1 MKTNI
6 HIPELSLVVLVGTS
20 GSGKSTFAKKHFLG
34 TEVISSDT
42 CRAMV
47 DDDEN
52 SLDATQDAFEL
63 VHYLI
68 KKRLKRGKLTV
79 VDATNIR
86 SEDRKKLVRIAK
98 EYHVFS
104 VAIVLN
110 IDKKIA
116 YARNEHRP
124 ERANMPKHVVKN
136 HYNTLKRELG
146 KLKKEGFRYIFEYK
160 TEEEINEVSIS
171 RDKLWSNKKDE
182 NGPFDIIGDIHG
194 CFDELQELLE
204 KLGYQITTEVDKEV
218 NYGYTVTVPEGR
230 KVFFVGDLVD
240 RGPASNKVLRLVMS
254 MIKNKQAL
262 CVLGNHDDKLKRKLE
277 GRNVQISHGL
287 AETLE
292 QLATEPEAFVTEIHA
307 FLSSLISHYIL
318 DNGKLCIAHAG
329 LREEMQGR
337 TSGIVRSFALYGETT
352 GEIDEFG
359 LPMRYNWAKDYKG
372 KTMVVYGHTPVHE
385 ASWLNNTMDVDTG
398 CVFGGKLSALRYPEK
413 EVVSVAAKKAYA
425 PLKKRT
431 VEPSKE
437 DVYDDMLY
445 VEDVLCK
452 QYIETP
458 YTHPIVIREE
468 NTAAALEVMS
478 RFAVNP
484 KWLAYLPPTMSPSE
498 TSKEEGYL
506 EHPKEALKYFRNAGV
521 EKVVCQEKH
530 MGSRAVV
537 IVGKNEEAIQKR
549 FGIANEGIGVILTRT
564 GRAFFKDKN
573 TEQQLLQRVEKALE
587 NSGFWKQFTTDWVIL
602 DAELMPWS
610 AKAIELL
617 KEQYAAVGTAS
628 KSALSE
634 MLNIVDNSKLK
645 HKELFELSNSI
656 QTKET
661 LTGEFTKAY
670 KNYCWEVNS
679 IEDYKLAP
687 FHVLATE
694 SKVHT
699 DKNHEWHMETI
710 KSFTNYDEI
719 LMATNYKI
727 IEVTNEQHCQE
738 IIDWWLEMTAKGG
751 EGMVVKPYDFI
762 VKNDKG
768 LVQPAVK
775 CRGREYLR
783 IIYGADYTLENNLKR
798 LRSRSLSK
806 KRSMAIKEFSLGL
819 EALNRFVAKD
829 SLRKVHQCVFG
840 VLALES
846 DPVDPRL

>member
-6 HIPELSLVVLVGTS
+6 HIPELSLVVLIGTS

-116 YARNEHRP
+116 YVRNEHRP

-182 NGPFDIIGDIHG
+182 NGPFDIIGDVHG

-218 NYGYTVTVPEGR
+218 NYGYTVTVPERR
-230 KVFFVGDLVD
+230 KVLFVGDLVD
-240 RGPASNKVLRLVMS
+240 RGPASNKVLRLAMS

-292 QLATEPEAFVTEIHA
+292 QLATEPEAFVTEVHA
-307 FLSSLISHYIL
+307 FLNSLISHYIL

-385 ASWLNNTMDVDTG
+385 ANWLNNTMDVDTG

-431 VEPSKE
+431 VESSKE
-437 DVYDDMLY
+437 EVYDDMLY

-549 FGIANEGIGVILTRT
+549 FRITNEGIGVILTRT

-573 TEQQLLQRVEKALE
+573 IEQQLLQRVEKALE

-610 AKAIELL
+610 AKAMELL

-634 MLNIVDNSKLK
+634 MLSIVDHGKVK

-694 SKVHT
+694 GKVHT

-738 IIDWWLEMTAKGG
+738 IIDWWLEMTTKGG